1 MRQISINLFAFFSY
15 LCTQVK
21 WASYGRRFQGYNK
34 FITYTKDMRK
44 SILIASAIG
53 CAAIMSS
60 CSKLGELSSDNFKV
74 NPTPLEAVG
83 GEVSA
88 TINGVFPEKYMK
100 KKAVVTVTPVLKY
113 EGGEAVG
120 QSATFQGE
128 KVEGN
133 GTEISYKVGGT
144 YTMKTNFKYVPA
156 MMKSDLY
163 ARFEATLG
171 KKTVSVPEVK
181 IGYGVL
187 STSELLNLCTITAST
202 APDAF
207 QRVIEQK
214 QEANIKFLIGQANL
228 RTSELSSVSIQ
239 DLVKI
244 LKEINDM
251 QEERALQNIEVS
263 AYASPDGSFELNE
276 KLAEKRQDVS
286 SNYLQ
291 KQLKTIQMDAD
302 IDTKFTAEDWEGF
315 QELVNASNL
324 QDKDVILRVLSMYQ
338 DPEEREQQIRNM
350 SSVFTEIA
358 DGILPELRRAR
369 LIVNYEVI
377 GRSDEQIIEQFAQ
390 DASKLSVEELL
401 YGGNMLV
408 EDAATRKQWYEKTA
422 AIYPNDYRAYNNLA
436 QLAIME
442 GNLTTAQNWLQ
453 KAQGINAKAPE
464 VNANQAII
472 AIKNGDNAKAETS
485 MGQASGS
492 DTFNEVLGNL
502 NIAKGNFAQAQ
513 QNLAQTQTNSAALS
527 QILNKDYAAAQK
539 TLAAIKTPDAITSYL
554 KAILA
559 ARTSDTGA
567 LKSNLKAAIASDP
580 SLKERAAN
588 DLEFAKYQNTIADLV
603 K

>member
-1 MRQISINLFAFFSY
+1 MKKNILF
-15 LCTQVK
+15 L
-21 WASYGRRFQGYNK
+21 
-34 FITYTKDMRK
+34 M
-44 SILIASAIG
+44 
-53 CAAIMSS
+53 AAISTAMFSS
-60 CSKLGELSSDNFKV
+60 CGKLGDLSADNFKV
-74 NPTPLEAVG
+74 TPTPLEAVG
-83 GEVSA
+83 GEVPA
-88 TINGVFPEKYMK
+88 TINGIFPEKYLK

-133 GTEISYKVGGT
+133 DTEISYKVGGT
-144 YTMKTNFKYVPA
+144 YTMKANFKFVPA
-156 MMKSDLY
+156 MISSDLY
-163 ARFEATLG
+163 ARFEAKLG
-171 KKTVSVPEVK
+171 KKTVSIPEVK

-187 STSELLNLCTITAST
+187 ATSELLDRCNVTAST

-228 RTSELSSVSIQ
+228 RASELSSVSIQ
-239 DLVKI
+239 DLVNI

-251 QEERALQNIEVS
+251 QEERALQSIEVS
-263 AYASPDGSFELNE
+263 AYASPDGSYDLNE

-286 SNYLQ
+286 SKYLD
-291 KQLKTIQMDAD
+291 KQLKKISMDAD
-302 IDTKFTAEDWEGF
+302 VDTKFTAEDWDGF
-315 QELVNASNL
+315 QELISKSNL

-377 GRSDEQIIEQFAQ
+377 GRSDEQIIAQFQ
-390 DASKLSVEELL
+390 EDASKLSVEELL

-408 EDAATRKQWYEKTA
+408 EDANVRKQWYETTVKL
-422 AIYPNDYRAYNNLA
+422 YPNDYRAYNNLA
-436 QLAIME
+436 QVAIME
-442 GNLTTAQNWLQ
+442 GNATAAQSWLN
-453 KAQGINAKAPE
+453 KAKSVDAKAPE
-464 VNANQAII
+464 THANLAIL
-472 AIKNGDNAKAETS
+472 ALKGGDAAKAETY

-502 NIAKGNFAQAQ
+502 NIAKGNYTQAQ
-513 QNLAQTQTNSAALS
+513 QNFADTKTNSAALA
-527 QILNKDYAAAQK
+527 QILNKDYASAQK
-539 TLAAIKTPDAITSYL
+539 TLAGITAPDATTSYL

-559 ARTSDTGA
+559 ARTSDAGA
-567 LKSNLKAAIASDP
+567 LKSNLKAAVTGDS
-580 SLKERAAN
+580 SLKARAAN
-588 DLEFAKYQNTIADLV
+588 DLEFAKYQETIADIV

>member
-1 MRQISINLFAFFSY
+1 MKKSLLLA
-15 LCTQVK
+15 LVV
-21 WASYGRRFQGYNK
+21 AS
-34 FITYTKDMRK
+34 
-44 SILIASAIG
+44 
-53 CAAIMSS
+53 AAIMSS
-60 CSKLGELSSDNFKV
+60 CSKLGNLSADNFKV

-83 GEVSA
+83 GEVPA

-133 GTEISYKVGGT
+133 GTEISYKLGGT

-156 MMKSDLY
+156 MLNSDLY
-163 ARFEATLG
+163 ARFEAKLG
-171 KKTVSVPEVK
+171 KKTVTIPEVK
-181 IGYGVL
+181 IGYGVVA
-187 STSELLNLCTITAST
+187 TSELIGRCTITAST

-214 QEANIKFLIGQANL
+214 HEANIKFLIGQANL

-286 SNYLQ
+286 SSYLQ
-291 KQLKTIQMDAD
+291 KQLKKIKMDAD
-302 IDTKFTAEDWEGF
+302 VDTKFTAEDWEGF
-315 QELVNASNL
+315 QELINQSNL

-377 GRSDEQIIEQFAQ
+377 GRSDEQIIAQFQ
-390 DASKLSVEELL
+390 EDASKLSVEELL

-408 EDAATRKQWYEKTA
+408 EDANVRKQWYETTVKL
-422 AIYPNDYRAYNNLA
+422 YPNDYRAYNNLA
-436 QLAIME
+436 QVAIME
-442 GNLTTAQNWLQ
+442 GNATAAQSWLN
-453 KAQGINAKAPE
+453 KAKSVDAKAPE
-464 VNANQAII
+464 THANLAIL
-472 AIKNGDNAKAETS
+472 ALKGGDAAKAETY

-502 NIAKGNFAQAQ
+502 NIAKGNYTQAQ
-513 QNLAQTQTNSAALS
+513 QNFADTKTNSAALA
-527 QILNKDYAAAQK
+527 QILNKDYASAQK
-539 TLAAIKTPDAITSYL
+539 TLAGITAPDATTSYL

-559 ARTSDTGA
+559 ARTSDAGA
-567 LKSNLKAAIASDP
+567 LKSNLKAAVTGDS
-580 SLKERAAN
+580 SLKARAAN
-588 DLEFAKYQNTIADLV
+588 DLEFAKYQETIADIV

>member
-1 MRQISINLFAFFSY
+1 MKKNILF
-15 LCTQVK
+15 L
-21 WASYGRRFQGYNK
+21 
-34 FITYTKDMRK
+34 M
-44 SILIASAIG
+44 
-53 CAAIMSS
+53 AAISTAMFSS
-60 CSKLGELSSDNFKV
+60 CGKLGDLSADNFKV
-74 NPTPLEAVG
+74 TPTPLEAVG
-83 GEVSA
+83 GEVPA
-88 TINGVFPEKYMK
+88 TINGIFPEKYLK

-113 EGGEAVG
+113 EGGEAIG

-133 GTEISYKVGGT
+133 DTEISYKVGGT
-144 YTMKTNFKYVPA
+144 YTMKANFKFVPA
-156 MMKSDLY
+156 MISSDLY
-163 ARFEATLG
+163 ARFEAKLG
-171 KKTVSVPEVK
+171 KKTVSIPEVK

-187 STSELLNLCTITAST
+187 ATSELLDRCNVTAST

-228 RTSELSSVSIQ
+228 RASELSSVSIQ
-239 DLVKI
+239 DLVNI

-251 QEERALQNIEVS
+251 QEERALQSIEVS
-263 AYASPDGSFELNE
+263 AYASPDGSYDLNE

-286 SNYLQ
+286 SKYLD
-291 KQLKTIQMDAD
+291 KQLKKISMDAD
-302 IDTKFTAEDWEGF
+302 VDTKFTAEDWDGF
-315 QELVNASNL
+315 QELISKSNL

-377 GRSDEQIIEQFAQ
+377 GRSDEQIIAQFQ
-390 DASKLSVEELL
+390 EDASKLSVEELL

-408 EDAATRKQWYEKTA
+408 EDANVRKQWYETTVKL
-422 AIYPNDYRAYNNLA
+422 YPNDYRAYNNLA
-436 QLAIME
+436 QVAIME
-442 GNLTTAQNWLQ
+442 GNATAAQSWLN
-453 KAQGINAKAPE
+453 KAKSVDAKAPE
-464 VNANQAII
+464 THANLAIL
-472 AIKNGDNAKAETS
+472 ALKGGDAAKAETY

-502 NIAKGNFAQAQ
+502 NIAKGNYTQAQ
-513 QNLAQTQTNSAALS
+513 QNFADTKTNSAALA
-527 QILNKDYAAAQK
+527 QILNKDYASAQK
-539 TLAAIKTPDAITSYL
+539 TLAGITAPDATTSYL

-559 ARTSDTGA
+559 ARTSDAGA
-567 LKSNLKAAIASDP
+567 LKSNLKAAVTGDS
-580 SLKERAAN
+580 SLKARAAN
-588 DLEFAKYQNTIADLV
+588 DLEFAKYQETIADIV

>member
-1 MRQISINLFAFFSY
+1 
-15 LCTQVK
+15 
-21 WASYGRRFQGYNK
+21 
-34 FITYTKDMRK
+34 
-44 SILIASAIG
+44 
-53 CAAIMSS
+53 MSS
-60 CSKLGELSSDNFKV
+60 CSKLGDLSADNFKV
-74 NPTPLEAVG
+74 NPTPLEAIG
-83 GEVSA
+83 GEVPA
-88 TINGVFPEKYMK
+88 TINGIFPEKYMK

-113 EGGEAVG
+113 DGGEAVG
-120 QSATFQGE
+120 KSATFQGE

-156 MMKSDLY
+156 MMNSDLY
-163 ARFEATLG
+163 ARFEAKLG
-171 KKTVSVPEVK
+171 KKTVSIPEVK
-181 IGYGVL
+181 IGYGVV
-187 STSELLNLCTITAST
+187 STSELLGRCGITAST

-228 RTSELSSVSIQ
+228 RTSELSSLSIQ

-263 AYASPDGSFELNE
+263 AYASPDGSFNLNE
-276 KLAEKRQDVS
+276 QLAEKRQDVS
-286 SNYLQ
+286 SNYLK
-291 KQLKTIQMDAD
+291 KQLKKINMDAD
-302 IDTKFTAEDWEGF
+302 VDTKYTAEDWEGF
-315 QELVNASNL
+315 QELISKSNL

-377 GRSDEQIIEQFAQ
+377 GRSDDQIIEQYGL

-401 YGGNMLV
+401 YGGNMLM
-408 EDAATRKQWYEKTA
+408 ENATSRKQWYETTIKH
-422 AIYPNDYRAYNNLA
+422 YPNDYRAYNNLA

-442 GNLTTAQNWLQ
+442 GNTTAAQNWLQ
-453 KAQGINAKAPE
+453 KAKSVNSKAPE
-464 VNANQAII
+464 TNANMAIL
-472 AIKNGDNAKAETS
+472 ALKHGDTDKAETL

-492 DTFNEVLGNL
+492 DSFNEILGNL
-502 NIAKGNFAQAQ
+502 NIAKGNYTQAQ
-513 QNLAQTQTNSAALS
+513 MNLAQTQTNSAALA
-527 QILNKDYAAAQK
+527 QILNKDYASAKK
-539 TLAAIKTPDAITSYL
+539 TLSAIKTPDAITSYL
-554 KAILA
+554 KAVLA

-567 LKSNLKAAIASDP
+567 LKSNLKAAIASDS

-588 DLEFAKYQNTIADLV
+588 DLEFAKYKSTIADLV

>member
-1 MRQISINLFAFFSY
+1 
-15 LCTQVK
+15 
-21 WASYGRRFQGYNK
+21 
-34 FITYTKDMRK
+34 MRK
-44 SILIASAIG
+44 SYLIASVLG

-60 CSKLGELSSDNFKV
+60 CSKLGDLSADNFKV
-74 NPTPLEAVG
+74 TPTPLEAVG
-83 GEVSA
+83 GDVAA

-113 EGGEAVG
+113 EGGEALG

-156 MMKSDLY
+156 MIKSDLY
-163 ARFEATLG
+163 ARFEAKLG

-187 STSELLNLCTITAST
+187 STSELLGRCTITAST

-251 QEERALQNIEVS
+251 QEERALQSIEVS
-263 AYASPDGSFELNE
+263 AYASPDGSFDLNE

-286 SNYLQ
+286 SNYLG
-291 KQLKTIQMDAD
+291 KQLKKINMDAEV
-302 IDTKFTAEDWEGF
+302 DTKFTAEDWEGF
-315 QELVNASNL
+315 QELVSKSNL

-408 EDAATRKQWYEKTA
+408 EDATTRKQWYEKTIE
-422 AIYPNDYRAYNNLA
+422 IYPNDYRAYNNLA

-453 KAQGINAKAPE
+453 KAKAVNAKASE
-464 VNANQAII
+464 VNANMAII
-472 AIKNGDNAKAETS
+472 AIKNDDIQKAETL

-539 TLAAIKTPDAITSYL
+539 TLAAIKTPDATTSYL
-554 KAILA
+554 KAVLA

-567 LKSNLKAAIASDP
+567 LKSNLKVAIASDS

>member
-1 MRQISINLFAFFSY
+1 MKKNIPFLMA
-15 LCTQVK
+15 V
-21 WASYGRRFQGYNK
+21 
-34 FITYTKDMRK
+34 
-44 SILIASAIG
+44 IG
-53 CAAIMSS
+53 TAMFSS
-60 CSKLGELSSDNFKV
+60 CGKLGDLSADNFKV
-74 NPTPLEAVG
+74 NPTPLEAIG
-83 GEVSA
+83 GEVPA
-88 TINGVFPEKYMK
+88 TINGIFPEKYMK
-100 KKAVVTVTPVLKY
+100 KKAIVTVTPVLKY

-128 KVEGN
+128 KVEDN
-133 GTEISYKVGGT
+133 NTEISYKVGGT
-144 YTMKTNFKYVPA
+144 YTMKTNFQYIPA
-156 MMKSDLY
+156 MLNSELY
-163 ARFEATLG
+163 ARFDAKLG
-171 KKTVSVPEVK
+171 KKTVSIPEVK

-187 STSELLNLCTITAST
+187 ATSELLSRCTITAST

-239 DLVKI
+239 DLVSI

-263 AYASPDGSFELNE
+263 AYASPDGNYDLNE
-276 KLAEKRQDVS
+276 KLAEKRQTVS
-286 SNYLQ
+286 SNFLG
-291 KQLKTIQMDAD
+291 KQLKKINMDAEV
-302 IDTKFTAEDWEGF
+302 DTKFTAEDWDGF
-315 QELVNASNL
+315 QELVSKSNL

-377 GRSDEQIIEQFAQ
+377 GRSDDQIVAQFKE
-390 DASKLSVEELL
+390 DASKLSIEELL
-401 YGGNMLV
+401 YGGNILM
-408 EDAATRKQWYEKTA
+408 EEANARKQWYETTVKL
-422 AIYPNDYRAYNNLA
+422 YPNDYRAYNNLA

-442 GNLTTAQNWLQ
+442 GNITAAQNWLN
-453 KAQGINAKAPE
+453 KAKNAGNKTPE
-464 VNANQAII
+464 VYANLAIL
-472 AIKNGDNAKAETS
+472 AMKSGDVAKAETY

-502 NIAKGNFAQAQ
+502 NIAKGNYTQAQ
-513 QNLAQTQTNSAALS
+513 QNLAKTNTNSAALAH
-527 QILNKDYAAAQK
+527 ILNKDYAAAQK
-539 TLAAIKTPDAITSYL
+539 TLAAISTPDATTCYL
-554 KAILA
+554 KAVLA

-567 LKSNLKAAIASDP
+567 LKSNLKAAVTEDS
-580 SLKERAAN
+580 SLKARAAN
-588 DLEFAKYQNTIADLV
+588 DLEFAKYKETIADLV